1 MKKLVK
7 VVVASEEMLKHIVKI
22 SAVICINLRELSK
35 FLSCFPLGLT
45 KPCRLRMR
53 AQQGPLLRHQDLREG
68 QGRVDLRCRALR
80 IAWNKLHL
88 RQLALVRF

>member
-7 VVVASEEMLKHIVKI
+7 IVVDSEEILKHIVKI
-22 SAVICINLRELSK
+22 SAVICVNLRNYRN

-68 QGRVDLRCRALR
+68 QGCEDWRRALKAA
-80 IAWNKLHL
+80 I
-88 RQLALVRF
+88 